1 VARAWKSAISILMA
15 NNVADIAAFRGQTM
29 ANMPIKLNAQYAVMF
44 MEQMDLTCMKGFA
57 LSAKWERLVSA
68 TGKVLKA
75 EIIRTR

>member
-1 VARAWKSAISILMA
+1 MA
-15 NNVADIAAFRGQTM
+15 NSVAGIVAFRGQTM
-29 ANMPIKLNAQYAVMF
+29 ANMPIKLNAQHAAMF

-57 LSAKWERLVSA
+57 PSAKRERQVSG